1 MSKIIVLHGWTKNKD
16 KWQTF
21 LEILKTKGIK
31 TEFPNIPGLTEGLEK
46 VWKLENYI
54 QWLKNITD
62 KEEGKIILIGHSN
75 GGRIALAFTNLFP
88 QKVEKLI
95 LINSSGIYHNELSLK
110 IKRIIFKTLARIGKR
125 LTSSKSMKDLLY
137 KLARESD
144 YKDLDENIKK
154 TFINLTSV
162 DLKPTLPNIKTPT
175 LLIWGDQ
182 DKTEPLSYGIQMN
195 ELIENS
201 KLKIIKDAR
210 HSPQYTNP
218 LEIVNLIT
226 DFIKN

>member
-1 MSKIIVLHGWTKNKD
+1 MNKIIVLHGWTKNKD

-21 LEILKTKGIK
+21 LNILKTKGIR
-31 TEFPNIPGLTEGLEK
+31 TEFPNIPGLTEKLDK
-46 VWKLENYI
+46 IWTLENYI

-62 KEEGKIILIGHSN
+62 KEKEKAILIGHSN

-95 LINSSGIYHNELSLK
+95 LIDSSGIYHNELSLK
-110 IKRIIFKTLARIGKR
+110 IKRTVFKALAKLGKKI
-125 LTSSKSMKDLLY
+125 TSSQAMRNLLY

-162 DLKPTLPNIKTPT
+162 DLKPTLSNIKIPT
-175 LLIWGDQ
+175 LIIWGDK
-182 DKTEPLSYGIQMN
+182 DRIEPLSYGIQMN

-201 KLKIIKDAR
+201 KLKIIKDAK
-210 HSPQYTNP
+210 HAPQYTNP
-218 LEIVNLIT
+218 LEVANLVT
-226 DFIKN
+226 DFLKN